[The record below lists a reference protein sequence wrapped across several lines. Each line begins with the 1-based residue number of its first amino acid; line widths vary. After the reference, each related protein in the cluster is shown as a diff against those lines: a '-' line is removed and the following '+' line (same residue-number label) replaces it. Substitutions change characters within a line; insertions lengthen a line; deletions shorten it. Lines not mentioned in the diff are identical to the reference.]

1 MQKGLRILQLNPR
14 VADVLSRPWV
24 QWLVDVLSICWAM
37 VLGEEPQGEKEM
49 CNTTSDKKKTIWRS
63 LLLNQEN
70 LNLNARDLFLSLLL
84 STFLSLNCYQ
94 FCPLYQ
100 THHHIIIKVGAV
112 LVIPVYDEVH
122 AAITVYA
129 KEKLLNFQTPTGSW
143 VHHKLILFQSVGQC
157 HIKYPGKKGEH
168 PIC

>member
-1 MQKGLRILQLNPR
+1 
-14 VADVLSRPWV
+14 
-24 QWLVDVLSICWAM
+24 M

-129 KEKLLNFQTPTGSW
+129 KEKLLNFQTPTGS
-143 VHHKLILFQSVGQC
+143 
-157 HIKYPGKKGEH
+157 
-168 PIC
+168 

>member
-1 MQKGLRILQLNPR
+1 
-14 VADVLSRPWV
+14 
-24 QWLVDVLSICWAM
+24 M

-49 CNTTSDKKKTIWRS
+49 CNTTSDKKKKTIGRS

-122 AAITVYA
+122 V
-129 KEKLLNFQTPTGSW
+129 
-143 VHHKLILFQSVGQC
+143 C
-157 HIKYPGKKGEH
+157 HNSLRKGK
-168 PIC
+168 IA